1 MEGFHIENDKRG
13 DKMLKMTRGGDKMCE
28 LGRSFHSGVIFVF
41 GDYYN

>member
-13 DKMLKMTRGGDKMCE
+13 DKMLKMTREGDKMCE

>member
-13 DKMLKMTRGGDKMCE
+13 GQNVENDKRGDKMCE

-41 GDYYN
+41 GNYYN